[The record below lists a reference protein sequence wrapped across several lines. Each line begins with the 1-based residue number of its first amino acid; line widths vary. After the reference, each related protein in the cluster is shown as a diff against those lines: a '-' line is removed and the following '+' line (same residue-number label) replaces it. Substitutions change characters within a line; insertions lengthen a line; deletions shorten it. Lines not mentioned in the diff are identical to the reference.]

1 MLTGKAVAQSVT
13 VDATID
19 SLQIY
24 IGDQAKIKLQV
35 ALDADKRAIF
45 PVYTDTLVSGVEI
58 IDVAKPD
65 TQYIND
71 DKRMLITQEYTVTS
85 FDSALYYLPPME
97 VLVDNKAYRSKAL
110 ALKVYSMNVPLIQRI
125 RTVFWSEDSNAT
137 SFCVGRLVWDYHLW
151 HIAYSDCIITYLSDH
166 AYL

>member
-85 FDSALYYLPPME
+85 LT
-97 VLVDNKAYRSKAL
+97 R
-110 ALKVYSMNVPLIQRI
+110 
-125 RTVFWSEDSNAT
+125 
-137 SFCVGRLVWDYHLW
+137 H
-151 HIAYSDCIITYLSDH
+151 CIICHRWKYWWIIRH
-166 AYL
+166 IVRRH

>member
-85 FDSALYYLPPME
+85 FDSASVSYTHLA
-97 VLVDNKAYRSKAL
+97 VKGISGHFLVCTI
-110 ALKVYSMNVPLIQRI
+110 PGP
-125 RTVFWSEDSNAT
+125 
-137 SFCVGRLVWDYHLW
+137 CLVHTNS
-151 HIAYSDCIITYLSDH
+151 IPSPSV
-166 AYL
+166 